1 MRYKHRPLAFACYA
15 PEGAS
20 SGATPPEGGDSGGN
34 ANAGGGDP
42 NPDGGRALEEPLTFD
57 QLLASNRDYQSE
69 FDRKVTQALTK
80 ARQTW
85 DREQAENRD
94 EAKRLE
100 KMTATER
107 AQYQLSKDKAT
118 LEQERAAFAR
128 ERLQVSVGAEL
139 QKRGLSA
146 DFAAY
151 LTGNDAETSKA
162 NIDAFESLWKASL
175 SDAVNGRMR
184 SGAPPRDT
192 NPAPDYS
199 KMSDAEYYAATYDKK

>member
-15 PEGAS
+15 PEGAA
-20 SGATPPEGGDSGGN
+20 SGATPPEGGDN
-34 ANAGGGDP
+34 ANAGGGDS
-42 NPDGGRALEEPLTFD
+42 NPDGGRAPEEPLAFD

-80 ARQTW
+80 ARQNW
-85 DREQAENRD
+85 DREQAESMD

-162 NIDAFESLWKASL
+162 NIDAFEALWKASL

>member
-15 PEGAS
+15 PEGAG
-20 SGATPPEGGDSGGN
+20 SGTTPPEGGDGGDN
-34 ANAGGGDP
+34 ANAGGGNP
-42 NPDGGRALEEPLTFD
+42 NPDGGRAPEEPLTFD
-57 QLLASNRDYQSE
+57 QLLASNRDY
-69 FDRKVTQALTK
+69 
-80 ARQTW
+80 
-85 DREQAENRD
+85 
-94 EAKRLE
+94 
-100 KMTATER
+100 
-107 AQYQLSKDKAT
+107 LSKDKAT
-118 LEQERAAFAR
+118 LEQERAAFER

-162 NIDAFESLWKASL
+162 NIDAFESLWKSSL

-199 KMSDAEYYAATYDKK
+199 KMSDAEYYATTYDKK

>member
-1 MRYKHRPLAFACYA
+1 MKYKHRPLAFACYA
-15 PEGAS
+15 PEGAG
-20 SGATPPEGGDSGGN
+20 SGATPPEGSDN
-34 ANAGGGDP
+34 ANAGGGKP

-69 FDRKVTQALTK
+69 FDRKVTQALTTAK
-80 ARQTW
+80 QNW
-85 DREQAENRD
+85 DREQAESVD

>member
-15 PEGAS
+15 PEGAG
-20 SGATPPEGGDSGGN
+20 SGTTPPEGGDNGGS
-34 ANAGGGDP
+34 ATTGGGDP
-42 NPDGGRALEEPLTFD
+42 NPDGGRAPEEPLTFD

-85 DREQAENRD
+85 DREQAENMD

-107 AQYQLSKDKAT
+107 AQYQLNKDKAT

-151 LTGNDAETSKA
+151 LTGKDADTSKT
-162 NIDAFESLWKASL
+162 NIDTFEALWKASL
-175 SDAVNGRMR
+175 GDAVNARMR
-184 SGAPPRDT
+184 SDAPPRDT
-192 NPAPDYS
+192 SPKVDYS
-199 KMSDAEYYAATYDKK
+199 KMSDAEYYAATLNKK

>member
-15 PEGAS
+15 PEGAG
-20 SGATPPEGGDSGGN
+20 SGTTPPEGGDSGDN
-34 ANAGGGDP
+34 ANAGGGNP
-42 NPDGGRALEEPLTFD
+42 NPDGGRAPEEPLTFD

-85 DREQAENRD
+85 DREQAESMD

-146 DFAAY
+146 DFAVY
-151 LTGNDAETSKA
+151 LTGSDAETSKA
-162 NIDAFESLWKASL
+162 NIDTFEILPERRRERQNAFQRTAQ
-175 SDAVNGRMR
+175 RR
-184 SGAPPRDT
+184 QSGTGLQQDERRRILRR
-192 NPAPDYS
+192 YLRQ
-199 KMSDAEYYAATYDKK
+199 KIRR

>member
-1 MRYKHRPLAFACYA
+1 MRYEHRPLAFACYA
-15 PEGAS
+15 PEGAG
-20 SGATPPEGGDSGGN
+20 SGTTPPEGGDN
-34 ANAGGGDP
+34 ANAGGGKP
-42 NPDGGRALEEPLTFD
+42 NPDGGKAPEEPLTFD

-69 FDRKVTQALTK
+69 FDRKVTQALNK
-80 ARQTW
+80 AKQNW
-85 DREQAENRD
+85 DREQAENMD

-107 AQYQLSKDKAT
+107 AQYQLSKDKAA
-118 LEQERAAFAR
+118 LAQERAAFER

-139 QKRGLSA
+139 QNRGLSA

-151 LTGNDAETSKA
+151 LTGSDAETSQA

-184 SGAPPRDT
+184 SSAPPRDT

-199 KMSDAEYYAATYDKK
+199 KMSDEEYYAATYDKK

>member
-15 PEGAS
+15 PEGAG
-20 SGATPPEGGDSGGN
+20 SGATPPEGGGN
-34 ANAGGGDP
+34 ANAGGGDS
-42 NPDGGRALEEPLTFD
+42 NPDGGRAPEEPLTFD

-85 DREQAENRD
+85 DREQAESMD

-107 AQYQLSKDKAT
+107 AQYQLIKDKAT

-162 NIDAFESLWKASL
+162 NIDAFETLWKASL

>member
-15 PEGAS
+15 PEGAG
-20 SGATPPEGGDSGGN
+20 SGTTPPEGGDSGGN

-42 NPDGGRALEEPLTFD
+42 NPDGGRAPEEPLTFD
-57 QLLASNRDYQSE
+57 
-69 FDRKVTQALTK
+69 
-80 ARQTW
+80 
-85 DREQAENRD
+85 QAENRD

-162 NIDAFESLWKASL
+162 NIDAFETLWKASL

-184 SGAPPRDT
+184 SDAPPRDT

>member
-1 MRYKHRPLAFACYA
+1 MRYEHRPLAFACYA
-15 PEGAS
+15 PEGAG
-20 SGATPPEGGDSGGN
+20 SGTTPPEGGDN
-34 ANAGGGDP
+34 ANAGGGNP
-42 NPDGGRALEEPLTFD
+42 NPDGGRAPEEPLTFD

-85 DREQAENRD
+85 DREQAENMD

-100 KMTATER
+100 KMTAAER
-107 AQYQLSKDKAT
+107 AQYQLSKDKAA
-118 LEQERAAFAR
+118 LEQERAAFER

-146 DFAAY
+146 DFAVY

-184 SGAPPRDT
+184 SSAPPRDT

-199 KMSDAEYYAATYDKK
+199 KMSDEEYYAATYDKK

>member
-15 PEGAS
+15 PEGAG
-20 SGATPPEGGDSGGN
+20 SGTTPPEGGDIGDN
-34 ANAGGGDP
+34 ANAGGGNP
-42 NPDGGRALEEPLTFD
+42 NPEGGRAPEEPLTFD

-85 DREQAENRD
+85 DREQAENMD

-107 AQYQLSKDKAT
+107 AQYQLSKDKA
-118 LEQERAAFAR
+118 
-128 ERLQVSVGAEL
+128 EL

-146 DFAAY
+146 DFAVY
-151 LTGNDAETSKA
+151 LTGSDAETSKA
-162 NIDAFESLWKASL
+162 NIDTFESLWKSSL

-184 SGAPPRDT
+184 SSAPPRDT
-192 NPAPDYS
+192 NPTPDYS

>member
-15 PEGAS
+15 PEGAG
-20 SGATPPEGGDSGGN
+20 SGTTPPEGGDNGDK
-34 ANAGGGDP
+34 ANAGGGNP
-42 NPDGGRALEEPLTFD
+42 NPDGGRAPEEPLTFD

-85 DREQAENRD
+85 DREQAENMD

-146 DFAAY
+146 DFAVY
-151 LTGNDAETSKA
+151 LTGSDAETSKA
-162 NIDAFESLWKASL
+162 NIDTFESMWKSSL

-184 SGAPPRDT
+184 SSAPPRDT
-192 NPAPDYS
+192 NPTPDYS

>member
-15 PEGAS
+15 PEGAG
-20 SGATPPEGGDSGGN
+20 SGTTPPEGGDSGGN

-42 NPDGGRALEEPLTFD
+42 NPDGGRAPEEPLTFD

-162 NIDAFESLWKASL
+162 NIDAFETL
-175 SDAVNGRMR
+175 
-184 SGAPPRDT
+184 
-192 NPAPDYS
+192 
-199 KMSDAEYYAATYDKK
+199 

>member
-20 SGATPPEGGDSGGN
+20 SGTTPPEGGDSGDN
-34 ANAGGGDP
+34 ANAGGGNP

-85 DREQAENRD
+85 DREQAENMD

-146 DFAAY
+146 DFAVY
-151 LTGNDAETSKA
+151 LTGSDAETSKA
-162 NIDAFESLWKASL
+162 NIDTFESLWKSSL

-184 SGAPPRDT
+184 SSAPPRDT
-192 NPAPDYS
+192 NPTPDYS

>member
-1 MRYKHRPLAFACYA
+1 M
-15 PEGAS
+15 
-20 SGATPPEGGDSGGN
+20 
-34 ANAGGGDP
+34 
-42 NPDGGRALEEPLTFD
+42 TFD

-85 DREQAENRD
+85 DREQAENMD

-146 DFAAY
+146 DFAVY
-151 LTGNDAETSKA
+151 LTGSDAETSKA
-162 NIDAFESLWKASL
+162 NIDTFESLWKSSL

-184 SGAPPRDT
+184 SSAPPRDT
-192 NPAPDYS
+192 NPTPDYS

>member
-15 PEGAS
+15 PEGAA
-20 SGATPPEGGDSGGN
+20 SGATPPEGGDSGDN
-34 ANAGGGDP
+34 ANAGGGNP
-42 NPDGGRALEEPLTFD
+42 NPDGGRAPEKPLTFD

-85 DREQAENRD
+85 DREQAENMD

-118 LEQERAAFAR
+118 LEQERAAFAL

-146 DFAAY
+146 DFAVY
-151 LTGNDAETSKA
+151 LTGSDAETSKA
-162 NIDAFESLWKASL
+162 NIDTFESLWKSSL

-184 SGAPPRDT
+184 SNAPPRDT

>member
-15 PEGAS
+15 PEGAA
-20 SGATPPEGGDSGGN
+20 SGATPPEGGDSGDN
-34 ANAGGGDP
+34 ANAGGGNP
-42 NPDGGRALEEPLTFD
+42 NPDGGRAPEKPLTFD
-57 QLLASNRDYQSE
+57 QLLSSNRDYQSE

-85 DREQAENRD
+85 DREQAENMD

-146 DFAAY
+146 DFAVY
-151 LTGNDAETSKA
+151 LTGSDAETSKA
-162 NIDAFESLWKASL
+162 NIDTFESLWKSSL

-184 SGAPPRDT
+184 SNAPPRDT

>member
-20 SGATPPEGGDSGGN
+20 SGTTPPEGGDSGDN
-34 ANAGGGDP
+34 ANAGGGNP

-57 QLLASNRDYQSE
+57 QLLASNRDYHSE
-69 FDRKVTQALTK
+69 FDRKVAQALTK

-85 DREQAENRD
+85 DREQAENMD

-118 LEQERAAFAR
+118 LEQERAAFER

-146 DFAAY
+146 DFAVY
-151 LTGNDAETSKA
+151 LTGSDAETSKA
-162 NIDAFESLWKASL
+162 NIDTFESLWKSSL

-184 SGAPPRDT
+184 SSAPPRDT
-192 NPAPDYS
+192 NPTPDYS

>member
-1 MRYKHRPLAFACYA
+1 MRYKHRPLAFAYYA
-15 PEGAS
+15 PEGAA
-20 SGATPPEGGDSGGN
+20 SGATPPEGGDNGGS
-34 ANAGGGDP
+34 ATAGGGDS
-42 NPDGGRALEEPLTFD
+42 NPDGGRAPEPLTFD

-162 NIDAFESLWKASL
+162 NIDTFESLWKASL

>member
-15 PEGAS
+15 PEGAG
-20 SGATPPEGGDSGGN
+20 SGTTPPEGGDNGDN

-85 DREQAENRD
+85 DREQAENMD

-118 LEQERAAFAR
+118 LEQERTAFER
-128 ERLQVSVGAEL
+128 ERLQVSVGTEL

-151 LTGNDAETSKA
+151 LTGSDAETSKA
-162 NIDAFESLWKASL
+162 NIDTFESLWKASL

-184 SGAPPRDT
+184 SGALPRDA
-192 NPAPDYS
+192 NPTPDYS